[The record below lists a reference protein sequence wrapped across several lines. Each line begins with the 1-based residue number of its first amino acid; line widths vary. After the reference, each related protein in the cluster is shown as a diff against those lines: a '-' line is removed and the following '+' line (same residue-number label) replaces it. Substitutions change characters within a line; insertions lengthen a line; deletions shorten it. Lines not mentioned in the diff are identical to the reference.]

1 MYLYL
6 ALSRVAVFLFLLC
19 IDHFFCGISI
29 YFMCVL
35 SQPERFFLTL
45 VSRLFHFLASFC
57 SGSDKKAII
66 ELSRAEATKFE
77 ELDDDKKG

>member
-1 MYLYL
+1 M
-6 ALSRVAVFLFLLC
+6 SLC
-19 IDHFFCGISI
+19 FYFSCVLIIFFCGISI
-29 YFMCVL
+29 YFICVL